1 MIVLL
6 LFQAINT
13 ILLPGFKVFR
23 LFFAPPVFWSLQYRI
38 FVLMTWETAIERFR
52 TYMLLERSF
61 STNTIDAYLRDVGKL
76 KEFVHLKEKG
86 LSPVEVHTAC
96 LQSFFQWLYEL
107 ALSAR
112 TQARIR
118 SALRTFY
125 RYLMLEDLID
135 QDPTELLEAPR
146 LARNIPEILSPESIQ
161 AILEAID
168 LTTDHGVRNRAIM
181 ETLYACGLRVSE
193 LTDLR
198 LTNIFRDVGF
208 IRVLGKGNKERI
220 VPIGPE
226 ALKHIDL
233 YIEGVRRR
241 MLRID
246 PKHENILFL
255 NRRGR
260 KLSRVSVFTAVK
272 EAASRA
278 GISQKVSPH
287 TFRHSFATHLV
298 EGGADLKAVQDMLGH
313 ESIITTE
320 IYTHLD
326 ADYLRE
332 TILAFHPRHQKTPP
346 DNT

>member
-1 MIVLL
+1 
-6 LFQAINT
+6 
-13 ILLPGFKVFR
+13 
-23 LFFAPPVFWSLQYRI
+23 
-38 FVLMTWETAIERFR
+38 MTWEIAIKNFR
-52 TYMLLERSF
+52 GYMMLERSF
-61 STNTIDAYLRDVGKL
+61 SIHTIDAYLRDVGKL
-76 KEFVHLKEKG
+76 QEYVHLREAT
-86 LSPVEVHTAC
+86 LSPTEVHTPF
-96 LQSFFQWLYEL
+96 LQAFFQWLYEL
-107 ALSAR
+107 ELSAR

-125 RYLMLEDLID
+125 RYLMLEDLIN

-146 LARNIPEILSPESIQ
+146 LSRKIPEVLSPESIQ

-168 LTTDHGVRNRAIM
+168 LSTDHGVRNRAMM

-241 MLRID
+241 MRHID
-246 PKHENILFL
+246 PKDENVLFL

-272 EAASRA
+272 KAAARA
-278 GISQKVSPH
+278 GIEKNVSPH

-326 ADYLRE
+326 AEYLRE
-332 TILAFHPRHQKTPP
+332 TILTYHPRHRKPP
-346 DNT
+346 PAIS